1 VAALEELKVGARV
14 EGIGSNG
21 AVIIVQVR
29 WHGPNTVTV
38 SFRDEATGQPGERL
52 LFRSEERRLRV
63 LEEGRP
69 WAFDADGELFQLAAE
84 ANRLRLAYL
93 FDPQLAVHISAVTPL
108 PHQIAAV
115 YEEMLPR
122 QPLRFLLADDP
133 GAGKTIMAGLLIQE
147 LRLRGDVERCLIV
160 APANLGEQW
169 LEEMDDKFDLPFRLI
184 GRQEIE
190 TARTGNPFAES
201 DLVISRIDL
210 LKQDDIK
217 PLLEGAPDWDLVIV
231 DEAHKMSASVV
242 GDEVKK
248 TARYQL
254 GELLGRKTRHYL
266 LLTATPHRGKPED
279 FELFLALLDEDRFA
293 GTVRQGTRANP
304 QDVMRRML
312 KEELVDFDGRPLFPE
327 RRAYTVNYELSDDEV
342 LLYEEVTNYVRE
354 QMNRAERMAE
364 SDDPN
369 TRRRGSI
376 LGFALTGLQ
385 RRLAS
390 SPAAIHES
398 LARRLRLRKQALAQ
412 KLQSGRA
419 ERLSPIEV
427 RLRQLDETDL
437 SELPEE
443 EQDEIVAAAGAD
455 QEIQDLQEEI
465 RALEQLVRFAE
476 KVRKSGVDK
485 KWEKLREVLERPEM
499 FDPQGKRRKLVI
511 FTEHR
516 DTLDYLVERIGQLL
530 GGPDRVVAIQGG
542 MLRERRREAQ
552 ARFVADPEVL
562 VLVATDAAG
571 EGINLQRAHLMVN
584 YDLPW
589 NPNRLEQRFGRI
601 HRFGQRETCHVW
613 NLVAYQTRE
622 GAVFQ
627 RLFEKLEEERKALG
641 GKVFDVLGE
650 LFTEVSLRELM
661 LEAIRATSAEAAREV
676 AAREVDP
683 VFTRRLHQ
691 AIEERALDAVTLEA
705 DRLRRLRDQKER
717 AEALR
722 LIPHVVESYFVPA
735 FTYLGGAIQRR
746 EPHRY
751 HISNVPAPIRQ
762 RDRQIGR
769 GYPVQRTYDR
779 ICFDRNLVDYP
790 GKPPA
795 VFVAPGHPL
804 FEAVT
809 DLVLEQCRDLLRR
822 GTILVD
828 DDNDPPVPRVLF
840 GIESAIVDGTLTPA
854 GHPHELSRRVGYLAV
869 GADGT
874 IFPEG
879 MAPHLEYRA
888 LREDESEAARRILE
902 GFQLG
907 RSLEDAAAEYGI
919 AHVVAPHLEEVRS
932 RRLELLDRMAAAVRQ
947 RLTAEIVYWDGRYA
961 DLRQQEAAGKRT
973 RLSSEMALRRRDEL
987 EERLERRQREIDQQR
1002 NIGALPPIVHAAAFV
1017 IPAALL
1023 AGPEARPEA
1032 ETELRDRR
1040 RIEAIAMEYVM
1051 ARERAA
1057 GRMPADVSD
1066 QHLGWDI
1073 ESREPDGTLRFIE
1086 VKGRRRDA
1094 EVVQLSRNERF
1105 AARNKGSQYYLAVV
1119 LVDGETVAG
1128 YYEQADPLADERD
1141 DLIAGVSLD
1150 ISRMRAG
1157 AVELPQ

>member
-1 VAALEELKVGARV
+1 
-14 EGIGSNG
+14 
-21 AVIIVQVR
+21 
-29 WHGPNTVTV
+29 
-38 SFRDEATGQPGERL
+38 
-52 LFRSEERRLRV
+52 
-63 LEEGRP
+63 
-69 WAFDADGELFQLAAE
+69 
-84 ANRLRLAYL
+84 
-93 FDPQLAVHISAVTPL
+93 
-108 PHQIAAV
+108 
-115 YEEMLPR
+115 
-122 QPLRFLLADDP
+122 
-133 GAGKTIMAGLLIQE
+133 
-147 LRLRGDVERCLIV
+147 
-160 APANLGEQW
+160 
-169 LEEMDDKFDLPFRLI
+169 
-184 GRQEIE
+184 
-190 TARTGNPFAES
+190 
-201 DLVISRIDL
+201 
-210 LKQDDIK
+210 
-217 PLLEGAPDWDLVIV
+217 
-231 DEAHKMSASVV
+231 
-242 GDEVKK
+242 
-248 TARYQL
+248 
-254 GELLGRKTRHYL
+254 
-266 LLTATPHRGKPED
+266 
-279 FELFLALLDEDRFA
+279 
-293 GTVRQGTRANP
+293 
-304 QDVMRRML
+304 MRRML

-342 LLYEEVTNYVRE
+342 LLYEEVTDYVRE

-398 LARRLRLRKQALAQ
+398 LARRLRRRKQDLDEKRQA
-412 KLQSGRA
+412 GRVQ
-419 ERLSPIEV
+419 RLTPFEL
-427 RLRQLDETDL
+427 RLRQLEEADL

-443 EQDEIVAAAGAD
+443 EQEEIVAAASAD
-455 QEIQDLQEEI
+455 QEIEDLEAEV
-465 RALEQLVRFAE
+465 RALEKLVKFAE
-476 KVRKSGVDK
+476 RVRKSGFDK

-499 FDPQGKRRKLVI
+499 FDPHGKRRKLVL

-516 DTLDYLVERIGQLL
+516 DTLEYLVERVGQLL
-530 GGPDRVVAIQGG
+530 GGPDRVVAIHGG

-552 ARFVADPEVL
+552 ARFIADPNTL

-571 EGINLQRAHLMVN
+571 EGINLQRAHLMIN

-589 NPNRLEQRFGRI
+589 NPNRIEQRFGRI
-601 HRFGQRETCHVW
+601 HRFGQKETCYVW

-650 LFTEVSLRELM
+650 LFTEVSLRDLM
-661 LEAIRATSAEAAREV
+661 LEAIRASSTAAAREV

-683 VFTRRLHQ
+683 VFIERLHR

-705 DRLRRLRDQKER
+705 DRLRRLREQKER

-722 LIPHVVESYFVPA
+722 LIPHVVESYFVSA
-735 FTYLGGAIQRR
+735 FTRLGGAIQRR

-751 HISNVPAPIRQ
+751 HISNVPATIRQ
-762 RDRQIGR
+762 RDRQSSR
-769 GYPVQRTYDR
+769 GLPVQRMYDR
-779 ICFDRNLVDYP
+779 ICFDRSLVDYP

-795 VFVAPGHPL
+795 VFVAPGNPL
-804 FEAVT
+804 FDAVT

-822 GTILVD
+822 GAILVD
-828 DDNDPPVPRVLF
+828 DDNKQPVPRVLF
-840 GIESAIVDGTLTPA
+840 GVESAIVDGTVTASGRPR
-854 GHPHELSRRVGYLAV
+854 ELSRRIGYLSV
-869 GADGT
+869 GADGA
-874 IFPEG
+874 IFSEG

-888 LREDESEAARRILE
+888 LREEESEAARRILE

-907 RSLEDAAAEYGI
+907 RNLEDAAADYGI

-947 RLTAEIVYWDGRYA
+947 RLTAEIVYWDRRYA
-961 DLRQQEAAGKRT
+961 DLRQQEAAGKKT
-973 RLSSEMALRRRDEL
+973 RLSSEMARRRRDEL
-987 EERLERRQREIDQQR
+987 EERLERRLREIDQQR

-1023 AGPEARPEA
+1023 AGPAETPEA
-1032 ETELRDRR
+1032 EWELRDRR
-1040 RIEAIAMEYVM
+1040 RIEAIAMECVM

-1057 GRMPADVSD
+1057 GRMPVDVSD

-1073 ESREPDGTLRFIE
+1073 ESREPDGSLRFIE
-1086 VKGRRRDA
+1086 VKGRRHDA
-1094 EVVQLSRNERF
+1094 DEVQLSRNERF

-1119 LVDGETVAG
+1119 LVDGDSVAG